1 MGGDCCGDFAGPRV
15 VRQCRVTDAG
25 GLELRNSSH
34 VERINVCCNFL
45 DTFPRLASPA
55 RLADAI
61 AVASWGQAWRSRRF
75 RFRWEVGEM
84 GFLLFLAVAA
94 LGAIAWLLFRIDT
107 KLQAIGDMIHDAS
120 RPEEQRRLTD

>member
-1 MGGDCCGDFAGPRV
+1 MGTG
-15 VRQCRVTDAG
+15 
-25 GLELRNSSH
+25 
-34 VERINVCCNFL
+34 
-45 DTFPRLASPA
+45 
-55 RLADAI
+55 
-61 AVASWGQAWRSRRF
+61 VAEPSF